1 MVEVIRRAELSGY
14 QAPGI
19 VVRDHFRLRPG
30 AAGRIAAGLGPVV
43 VLAETAIEVGAGFA
57 MHAHQGVEILSY
69 VCRGRLAH
77 ADTMGHG
84 AALEAGDVQVMRC
97 GTGVRHS
104 EVNDGQTPI
113 RMYQMWLAARRPM
126 VEPGYVDLPA
136 PLADAGIGPVT
147 FASGKPGAEGRV
159 AIDVDAAFLGAAI
172 GAGTGFA
179 HRLDAGRA
187 LYVVAAEG
195 SVSLG
200 EAVLGE
206 GDAGLV
212 TAPGVLDITAR
223 TDARV
228 LVLDVAL

>member
-1 MVEVIRRAELSGY
+1 MVEIIRRAELSGY
-14 QAPGI
+14 QGPGI

-30 AAGRIAAGLGPVV
+30 APGRVAAGLGPVV
-43 VLAETAIEVGAGFA
+43 VLAETSIEVGAGFP
-57 MHAHQGVEILSY
+57 MHAHQGVEIMSY

-77 ADTMGHG
+77 ADTMGNG
-84 AALEAGDVQVMRC
+84 AALETGDVQVMRC

-104 EVNDGQTPI
+104 EVNDGEIPV

-136 PLADAGIGPVT
+136 PMGDAETGATT
-147 FASGKPGAEGRV
+147 FASGKPGTEGRV
-159 AIDVDAAFLGAAI
+159 AIDVDAAILGAAI
-172 GAGTGFA
+172 ETGGGLT

-187 LYVVAAEG
+187 LYVVVAEG

-200 EAVLGE
+200 EEILGE
-206 GDAGLV
+206 GDAGLC
-212 TAPGVLDITAR
+212 TAPGGIHIAGR
-223 TDARV
+223 SDARV